1 MILSLF
7 FWTIVYC
14 FSSAMSIVLVGDRNL
29 ISGNLFELSTLVKIL
44 FNWKFILAMTLAI
57 FSRISFIFLNNNL
70 LKIPRLA
77 SISTTLTTFITLLSL
92 IFIVIA
98 NYYFLG
104 EKLNQQQVIGAGI
117 ILIGVSLMLK

>member
-1 MILSLF
+1 MILTLF

-14 FSSAMSIVLVGDRNL
+14 FSSAISIVLLGDRNL

-44 FNWKFILAMTLAI
+44 FNWKFILAMTLAV

-92 IFIVIA
+92 IFIVLA

-104 EKLNQQQVIGAGI
+104 EKLNQQQIIGAGI

>member
-1 MILSLF
+1 
-7 FWTIVYC
+7 
-14 FSSAMSIVLVGDRNL
+14 
-29 ISGNLFELSTLVKIL
+29 
-44 FNWKFILAMTLAI
+44 MTLAV

-92 IFIVIA
+92 IFIVLA

-104 EKLNQQQVIGAGI
+104 EKLNQQQIIGAGI